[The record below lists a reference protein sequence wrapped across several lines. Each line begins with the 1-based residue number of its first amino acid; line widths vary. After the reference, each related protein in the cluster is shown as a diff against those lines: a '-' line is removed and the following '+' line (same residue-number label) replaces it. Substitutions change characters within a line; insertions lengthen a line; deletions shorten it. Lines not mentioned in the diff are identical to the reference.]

1 MGRMKLF
8 QDLIKFR
15 PKHLWYSPVC
25 KPWCKWSQYN
35 EQKSIELQA
44 KIFHDRLDHLWQVAL
59 GIVLFRH
66 QKENGNHFDLEQPD
80 GSLFKKVP
88 GMQEILNYTYCCRF
102 DICEV
107 GNLRNPM
114 TGQFLRKRME
124 VLSISNDLF
133 RSLHKRFCPG
143 NHEHQHIAGQTMV
156 NGIRLPLSQFT
167 EGYPSRFA
175 RQVARCLCHDQS
187 HPVLVGKHEVPKLSV
202 DKHPIKKR
210 RLGQKTDA
218 DTIARRFPSV
228 NWQTVLRLADSTA
241 RRVGTMVVDHG
252 PLLQQV
258 QEMCSQHEIKHLV
271 LCRGTDRH
279 VGPNKTMF
287 PGDAPLR
294 RMICIRRK

>member
-1 MGRMKLF
+1 
-8 QDLIKFR
+8 
-15 PKHLWYSPVC
+15 
-25 KPWCKWSQYN
+25 
-35 EQKSIELQA
+35 
-44 KIFHDRLDHLWQVAL
+44 
-59 GIVLFRH
+59 
-66 QKENGNHFDLEQPD
+66 
-80 GSLFKKVP
+80 
-88 GMQEILNYTYCCRF
+88 
-102 DICEV
+102 
-107 GNLRNPM
+107 M

-124 VLSISNDLF
+124 VLSTSNDLF

-202 DKHPIKKR
+202 DEHPTKKR
-210 RLGQKTDA
+210 RLGQKIDA

-258 QEMCSQHEIKHLV
+258 QEMCPQHEIKHLV

-294 RMICIRRK
+294 RMICIRRKIGDIHVDNEWEAWERLTYKDLRRKAEAARLSLTMFARPRLTTFPTSEPSADTPIPEPSART